1 MRTAPKSQEAQQLLA
16 ALDAEL
22 ADAAKRAGRD
32 LVWSAAE
39 QEILSMIGNAV
50 DRKVELSA
58 ACDDCTPGSVAQV
71 RLATEIRLTE
81 QAIGRLFKQISTEVA
96 APLSATS
103 LKAQRAANSRWNRER
118 LAQGG

>member
-1 MRTAPKSQEAQQLLA
+1 MKQPKSIEAQQLLA
-16 ALDAEL
+16 AMDAEL

-39 QEILSMIGNAV
+39 QEILGNIGAAV
-50 DRKVELSA
+50 DRKVELTEA
-58 ACDDCTPGSVAQV
+58 YEQADPGSVVQV

-81 QAIGRLFKQISTEVA
+81 QAISRLFGGVSTEVA
-96 APLSATS
+96 PPRSATS